1 MKFAHVA
8 LATVLFT
15 ASPVLARPVAGV
27 EVAETISVEG
37 KTLKLNGAGIR
48 KKFVVKVY
56 VGALYLEE
64 ASTDP
69 AAIIKSDAVR
79 VVKMT
84 FLREVEKAKLVGAFK
99 EGFEK
104 NSASKA
110 ASLQPHLDKIA
121 AAIGDAKNGTV
132 MTVSYAPGK
141 GTTISMQES
150 GSVTIEGKDFADAM
164 FLNWIGSKPADDG
177 LKTEL
182 LAGK

>member
-1 MKFAHVA
+1 MKIAHVA
-8 LATVLFT
+8 LATLLFA
-15 ASPVLARPVAGV
+15 ASPVLARPVAGI
-27 EVAETISVEG
+27 EVAETLSAEG

-48 KKFVVKVY
+48 KKFVVKGY
-56 VGALYLEE
+56 VGALYLED
-64 ASTDP
+64 ASTDA

-84 FLREVEKAKLVGAFK
+84 FLREVEKAKLINAFK

-104 NSASKA
+104 NSAAKA
-110 ASLQPHLDKIA
+110 AALLPHLDKVA

-141 GTTISMQES
+141 GTTISMQGS
-150 GSVTIEGKDFADAM
+150 GSVTIEGKDFADAI
-164 FLNWIGSKPADDG
+164 FLSWLGSKPADDG

>member
-1 MKFAHVA
+1 MKIAHVA
-8 LATVLFT
+8 LATLLFA
-15 ASPVLARPVAGV
+15 ASPVLARPVAGI
-27 EVAETISVEG
+27 EVAETLSAEG

-56 VGALYLEE
+56 VGALYLED
-64 ASTDP
+64 ASTDA

-84 FLREVEKAKLVGAFK
+84 FLREVEKAKLINAFK

-104 NSASKA
+104 NSAAKA
-110 ASLQPHLDKIA
+110 AALLPPLDKVA

-141 GTTISMQES
+141 GTTISMQGS
-150 GSVTIEGKDFADAM
+150 GSVTIEGKDFADAI
-164 FLNWIGSKPADDG
+164 FLSWLGSKPADDG

>member
-1 MKFAHVA
+1 MKIAHVA
-8 LATVLFT
+8 LATLLFA
-15 ASPVLARPVAGV
+15 ASPVLARPVAGI
-27 EVAETISVEG
+27 EVAETLSAEG

-56 VGALYLEE
+56 VGALYLED
-64 ASTDP
+64 ASTDA

-84 FLREVEKAKLVGAFK
+84 FLREVDAINMRRREK
-99 EGFEK
+99 
-104 NSASKA
+104 
-110 ASLQPHLDKIA
+110 
-121 AAIGDAKNGTV
+121 GTV

-141 GTTISMQES
+141 GTTISMQGS
-150 GSVTIEGKDFADAM
+150 GSVTIEGKDFADAI
-164 FLNWIGSKPADDG
+164 FLSWLGSKPADDG

>member
-1 MKFAHVA
+1 MKIAHVA
-8 LATVLFT
+8 LATLLFA
-15 ASPVLARPVAGV
+15 ASPVLARPVAGI
-27 EVAETISVEG
+27 EVAETLSAEG

-56 VGALYLEE
+56 VGALYLED
-64 ASTDP
+64 ASTDA

-84 FLREVEKAKLVGAFK
+84 FLREVEKAKLINAFK

-104 NSASKA
+104 NSAAKA
-110 ASLQPHLDKIA
+110 AALLPHLDKVA

-141 GTTISMQES
+141 GTTISMQGS
-150 GSVTIEGKDFADAM
+150 GSVTIEGKDFGDAI
-164 FLNWIGSKPADDG
+164 FLSWLGSKPADDG

>member
-1 MKFAHVA
+1 MKIAHVA
-8 LATVLFT
+8 LAALLFA
-15 ASPVLARPVAGV
+15 ASPALARPVADI
-27 EVAETISVEG
+27 EVAETLSSEG

-64 ASTDP
+64 TSTDP
-69 AAIIKSDAVR
+69 ATIIKSDAVR

-84 FLREVEKAKLVGAFK
+84 FLREVEKAKLIGAFK
-99 EGFEK
+99 EGFEN
-104 NSASKA
+104 NSAAKSA
-110 ASLQPHLDKIA
+110 ALLPHLDKIA

-141 GTTISMQES
+141 GTTIAMQGS

-164 FLNWIGSKPADDG
+164 FLNWIGNKPADKG
-177 LKTEL
+177 LKTEM